1 MTAYGVIVLESS
13 IDIIKHITK
22 PQSWYTRPKS
32 APEAERLFLKDSV
45 RVLVNFNVNKAFVNL
60 LENYV
65 FP

>member
-22 PQSWYTRPKS
+22 PQSWYIRPK
-32 APEAERLFLKDSV
+32 AESLFLKDPV